1 MDAFGDGRMEIQDQ
15 TVTAAVAAR
24 LSQRRRDLRLS
35 LAEVASRC
43 GVSLQQ
49 VHRYEIGANVISAT
63 MLWRL
68 ARCLDV
74 PVAWFFDD
82 LETEDETAG

>member
-1 MDAFGDGRMEIQDQ
+1 MEIQDQ

-24 LSQRRRDLRLS
+24 LSRRRRELDLS
-35 LAEVASRC
+35 LAEVARAC

-49 VHRYEIGANVISAT
+49 VHRYEVGANVVSAG

-82 LETEDETAG
+82 LEGEAEAVR